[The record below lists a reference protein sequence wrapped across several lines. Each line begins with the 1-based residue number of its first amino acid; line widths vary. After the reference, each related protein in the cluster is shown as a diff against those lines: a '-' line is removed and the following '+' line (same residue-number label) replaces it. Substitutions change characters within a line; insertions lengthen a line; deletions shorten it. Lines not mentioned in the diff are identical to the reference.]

1 MDDAVR
7 DGAEDNDLSR
17 DQVIDMVLN
26 DMIHNTDVSD
36 VSKIYLAKYHLKPKQ
51 ISNFD
56 TARLIKDISEN
67 LPDIKKESLSVNL
80 LYIVKKQSE
89 QKETIIEIAKR
100 YAYLSA
106 VNSKSY
112 SWY

>member
-17 DQVIDMVLN
+17 DQVIEMVLN

-36 VSKIYLAKYHLKPKQ
+36 VSKIYLVSSKPKQ

-67 LPDIKKESLSVNL
+67 LPDIKKESSSVNL
-80 LYIVKKQSE
+80 LHIAKEAIRAKKKQ
-89 QKETIIEIAKR
+89 
-100 YAYLSA
+100 L
-106 VNSKSY
+106 
-112 SWY
+112 

>member
-17 DQVIDMVLN
+17 DQVIEMVLN

-36 VSKIYLAKYHLKPKQ
+36 VSKIYLVSSKPKQ

-67 LPDIKKESLSVNL
+67 LPDIKKESSSVNL
-80 LYIVKKQSE
+80 LHIVKKQSE
-89 QKETIIEIAKR
+89 RKKKQ
-100 YAYLSA
+100 L
-106 VNSKSY
+106 
-112 SWY
+112 

>member
-36 VSKIYLAKYHLKPKQ
+36 VSKIYLVSSKPKQ

-67 LPDIKKESLSVNL
+67 LPDIKKGKFISESAAYSEEA
-80 LYIVKKQSE
+80 IRAKKKQ
-89 QKETIIEIAKR
+89 
-100 YAYLSA
+100 L
-106 VNSKSY
+106 
-112 SWY
+112 